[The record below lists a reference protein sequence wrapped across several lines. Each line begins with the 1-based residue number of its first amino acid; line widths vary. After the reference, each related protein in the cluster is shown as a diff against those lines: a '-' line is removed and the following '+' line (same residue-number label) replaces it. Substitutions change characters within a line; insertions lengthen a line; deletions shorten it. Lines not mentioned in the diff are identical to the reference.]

1 MMKLHRPRWSVAL
14 PFRAVLLCAV
24 LVLNWST
31 VYGDEEV
38 PADVENTLSE
48 DAELYVTPEVD
59 PSRVYF
65 AEHFD
70 DLFDDVEKRWT
81 KSKAIKDDAAEEV
94 AKYDGEWSVEQ
105 PQRPILS
112 NDFGL
117 VLKSKAKH
125 AAISSRLN
133 RPFVFNE
140 KPLVVQYE
148 VNLQE
153 GQECGGS
160 YIKLLSAG
168 DGTKDLKNFHDK
180 TPYTIMFGPDKCG
193 NDVKL
198 HFIFRHVNPVN
209 GTITEKHCN
218 KQKDRL
224 DDPFKDKRPHLYQLI
239 VRPDNTYTINVDHKT
254 INEGS
259 LLTSFTPPVNP
270 PAEIDDPEDR
280 KPQNWDD
287 REKIPVPDATK
298 PDDWN
303 EDEPAQIADPK
314 ASKPAGWLD
323 DVEEMVPDSNAVK
336 PDDWDNDM
344 DGEWEP
350 PLIPNPLCEK
360 AVGCGLWK
368 PPMIAN
374 PSYKGKWRPP
384 LIANVNYQGKWAP
397 RKIPN
402 PDFFEDLTPF
412 RMTSIAAVGI
422 EIWSMSND
430 ILFDNILISDDVAV
444 ADEWAA
450 QTFDLKVRT
459 LDRQAETVVSR
470 VLKYCNNNPWMWAV
484 LVVVV
489 GLPVALLIYFLC
501 FAKADAKAEVGRR
514 KKMEDSQIPT
524 GEQEAEELQQDTDMS
539 PLLRSTGGADGSAS
553 AEVDDDQD
561 DEDDEAEEEDDDEE
575 AEVAP
580 ELAAREEE
588 ASASDAPV
596 DSKVVEGGEGVKKR
610 RARKD

>member
-1 MMKLHRPRWSVAL
+1 
-14 PFRAVLLCAV
+14 
-24 LVLNWST
+24 
-31 VYGDEEV
+31 
-38 PADVENTLSE
+38 
-48 DAELYVTPEVD
+48 
-59 PSRVYF
+59 
-65 AEHFD
+65 
-70 DLFDDVEKRWT
+70 
-81 KSKAIKDDAAEEV
+81 
-94 AKYDGEWSVEQ
+94 
-105 PQRPILS
+105 
-112 NDFGL
+112 
-117 VLKSKAKH
+117 
-125 AAISSRLN
+125 
-133 RPFVFNE
+133 
-140 KPLVVQYE
+140 
-148 VNLQE
+148 
-153 GQECGGS
+153 
-160 YIKLLSAG
+160 
-168 DGTKDLKNFHDK
+168 
-180 TPYTIMFGPDKCG
+180 
-193 NDVKL
+193 
-198 HFIFRHVNPVN
+198 
-209 GTITEKHCN
+209 
-218 KQKDRL
+218 
-224 DDPFKDKRPHLYQLI
+224 
-239 VRPDNTYTINVDHKT
+239 
-254 INEGS
+254 
-259 LLTSFTPPVNP
+259 
-270 PAEIDDPEDR
+270 
-280 KPQNWDD
+280 
-287 REKIPVPDATK
+287 
-298 PDDWN
+298 
-303 EDEPAQIADPK
+303 
-314 ASKPAGWLD
+314 
-323 DVEEMVPDSNAVK
+323 
-336 PDDWDNDM
+336 
-344 DGEWEP
+344 
-350 PLIPNPLCEK
+350 
-360 AVGCGLWK
+360 
-368 PPMIAN
+368 MIAN